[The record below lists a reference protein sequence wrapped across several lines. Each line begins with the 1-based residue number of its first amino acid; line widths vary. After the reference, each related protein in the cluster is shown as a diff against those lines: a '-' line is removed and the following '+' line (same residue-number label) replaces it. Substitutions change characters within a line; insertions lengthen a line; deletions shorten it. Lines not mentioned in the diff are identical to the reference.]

1 MLETLRGVSISN
13 QIGSDQN
20 LRYKSSMKTHR
31 SIFLGVALI
40 TSQLG
45 GAQLPFPNQAFA
57 KFEGTLD
64 FCAKANPKDSGKYEK
79 LKQELVKDATEKE
92 LLEVRA
98 TQEYK
103 EAYLGAKNEFSKMP
117 KEKAMKACSQ
127 SVGSGK

>member
-1 MLETLRGVSISN
+1 
-13 QIGSDQN
+13 
-20 LRYKSSMKTHR
+20 MKTYH

-64 FCAKANPKDSGKYEK
+64 FCAKANPKDSDKYAK
-79 LKQELVKDATEKE
+79 MKQELVMVASEKE

-103 EAYLGAKNEFSKMP
+103 DAYLGTKNEFSKMS
-117 KEKAMKACSQ
+117 KEKTIKACSQ
-127 SVGSGK
+127 WEAASNVVRPKGNTAR